1 MHAGKYHDK
10 LRVAIQQLEH
20 WLGAYPF
27 QSLSASDAADSKL
40 LSKGIDISDLATSTS
55 NVSGVEMPSQVVADE
70 IGTASPEVSDAEVD
84 EVLAQVVADEIGTAS
99 PEVSDAE
106 VDEVLAQVVA
116 RLKGNYPF
124 HSTAYAG
131 QMLKPPHPV
140 AWSAYAL
147 AMILNP
153 NNHALDGGPP
163 SSEMEKEI
171 IPQLAAMFGLKEP
184 VLGHLTSSGTI
195 ANLEALWVARSVHP
209 GKGIAFSAN
218 AHYTHERMCGVLGIK
233 SHRIP
238 ADTSGRWDLGEL
250 QRISE
255 DIGTIVVTMGT
266 TGAGI
271 TERLDEILPVARELG
286 LRVHLD
292 AAYGGYFKLLEGAGL
307 IDDAPW
313 AVTSQ
318 ADSIVIDPHKHGL
331 QPYGCGCVLF
341 RDPGV
346 GRFYKHDS
354 PYTYFS
360 SDELHLG
367 EISLECS
374 RAGAAAVA
382 LWATLRVF
390 GLEPGGRMAQMIG
403 FCRRA
408 ALDFAR
414 ELEVSGRFRVV
425 MAPEL
430 DIVLYV
436 PVLAEGEADV
446 DGGLLTASGV
456 SGVCERVFRRGMER
470 GAEGVFVSLYSM
482 PASVLKDVLPQLE
495 LDQQNVTV
503 LRSVLMKPEHLPAVP
518 DLVARLQACL

>member
-1 MHAGKYHDK
+1 MHAGKYFDQ
-10 LRVAIQQLEH
+10 LRMAIKRLES
-20 WLGAYPF
+20 WLEAFPEESETGIAFEVSGAHAGLKF
-27 QSLSASDAADSKL
+27 DDGSLSQSITGDTNTVDMTVAELEAV
-40 LSKGIDISDLATSTS
+40 LA
-55 NVSGVEMPSQVVADE
+55 EVAD
-70 IGTASPEVSDAEVD
+70 
-84 EVLAQVVADEIGTAS
+84 
-99 PEVSDAE
+99 
-106 VDEVLAQVVA
+106 

-163 SSEMEKEI
+163 SSEMEKEV
-171 IPQLAAMFGLKEP
+171 IPQLAGMFGLAEP

-195 ANLEALWVARSVHP
+195 ANLEALWVARNEHP

-218 AHYTHERMCGVLGIK
+218 AHYTHERMCGVLGMA
-233 SHRIP
+233 SHRI
-238 ADTSGRWDLGEL
+238 AVDGAGRWDIDELRRLGGG
-250 QRISE
+250 
-255 DIGTIVVTMGT
+255 IGTIVVTMGT

-271 TERLDEILPVARELG
+271 VERLDEILPVARELG

-292 AAYGGYFKLLEGAGL
+292 AAYGGYFKLLEGSGL

-313 AVTSQ
+313 ALTSQ

-341 RDPGV
+341 ADPAV
-346 GRFYKHDS
+346 GRYYKHDS

-390 GLEPGGRMAQMIG
+390 GLEPGGRMAEMIG

-408 ALDFAR
+408 ALDFVR
-414 ELEVSGRFRVV
+414 ELEGSGRFRVV
-425 MAPEL
+425 MPPEL

-436 PVLAEGEADV
+436 PVPAEEVG
-446 DGGLLTASGV
+446 DGGLPTASGV
-456 SGVCERVFRRGMER
+456 NGVCERVFRRGMER
-470 GAEGVFVSLYSM
+470 GAAGVFVSLYSM
-482 PASVLKDVLPQLE
+482 PVSVLNGVIPGLIA
-495 LDQQNVTV
+495 DQQNVTV
-503 LRSVLMKPEHLPAVP
+503 LRSVLMKPGHLGAVRE
-518 DLVARLQACL
+518 LVKRLEACL